1 LWGRVTGRLL
11 MTETKK
17 MLVLIVEDMV
27 DSAGIVASLL
37 DRLGHSSH
45 HVRDGHQAL
54 QYLDEH
60 TPDLMILDIGLPGM
74 NGWTLLEIMRT
85 RYKTIPYRIIAL
97 TAFDDPANKL
107 IGKFNQLVYRYLTKP
122 FKPSMLAEVIRVA
135 LTEPEEDPEA

>member
-1 LWGRVTGRLL
+1 VGRVTGRLL
-11 MTETKK
+11 MTEKNK

-37 DRLGHSSH
+37 ERLGHTSH

-85 RYKTIPYRIIAL
+85 RYKIIPYRIIAL

-122 FKPSMLAEVIRVA
+122 FKPSVLAEVIRAA